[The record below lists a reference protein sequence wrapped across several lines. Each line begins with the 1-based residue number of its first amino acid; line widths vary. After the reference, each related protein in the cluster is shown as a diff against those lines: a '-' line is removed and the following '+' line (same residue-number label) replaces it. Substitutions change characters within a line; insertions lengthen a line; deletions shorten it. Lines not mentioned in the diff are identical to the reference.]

1 LSSSEVPKELD
12 NKVLLS
18 TSKPIAKGDAKFC
31 RPEGSVGGDTLLTSF
46 SSLTETNT
54 SDILAKKEHERAEAD
69 SSSSSSGSSSTR
81 SSTQNSD
88 IASQPDE
95 DEEEIFEDASSVLAD
110 GMGEIVMCIYC
121 VDGLAQ
127 LHTQTHAYI
136 NTCTDKHIHTQTHIL

>member
-1 LSSSEVPKELD
+1 MSSSEVLKELD

-31 RPEGSVGGDTLLTSF
+31 QSEGSVGRDALLTSF

-54 SDILAKKEHERAEAD
+54 SEILAKKEHERAEAD

-95 DEEEIFEDASSVLAD
+95 DEEEILILKMLA
-110 GMGEIVMCIYC
+110 VS
-121 VDGLAQ
+121 
-127 LHTQTHAYI
+127 
-136 NTCTDKHIHTQTHIL
+136 